1 MRLLLPLALIALYA
15 LSIHFLMIRPKLDY
29 WDIILIHI
37 QFLSSFLAISSFL
50 NPSKKKVLKKG
61 RLRLQKHIDER
72 KAWIKIIR
80 ERHNYD
86 EKSKTVYGY
95 PWWPWFK

>member
-1 MRLLLPLALIALYA
+1 MKLIASLALLALYA

-50 NPSKKKVLKKG
+50 KPSKKKVLKKG
-61 RLRLQKHIDER
+61 RLRLQKHINER
-72 KAWIKIIR
+72 KRLIR
-80 ERHNYD
+80 AFREQQNN
-86 EKSKTVYGY
+86 KAS
-95 PWWPWFK
+95 